1 MTTSNTT
8 GKTLKVGVKQVIA
21 SVQRL
26 DEKTIR
32 EGIVALDN
40 KGSSRAPMYHIEQ
53 VQRQFNLNTDE
64 YNALLSLATKP
75 RAPRTPK
82 SDTTVNSELLTLATD
97 LAAKSSKLDS
107 INAEITKLTNER
119 EALQRE
125 VNEILSKLKIK

>member
-97 LAAKSSKLDS
+97 LANKKSKLDN
-107 INAEITKLTNER
+107 ITGEITKLTGER
-119 EALQRE
+119 DTLQRE
-125 VNEILSKLKIK
+125 VNEILSQLKLK

>member
-1 MTTSNTT
+1 MTTTNTT

-40 KGSSRAPMYHIEQ
+40 KGSSRAPMYDIDQ
-53 VQRQFNLNTDE
+53 VQRQFSLTEDE

-82 SDTTVNSELLTLATD
+82 SDATANTELLTLATD

>member
-64 YNALLSLATKP
+64 YNALISLATKP

>member
-1 MTTSNTT
+1 MITSNTT
-8 GKTLKVGVKQVIA
+8 GKTLKVGVKQVIS

-40 KGSSRAPMYHIEQ
+40 KGSSRAPMYDIDQ
-53 VQRQFNLNTDE
+53 VQTQFDLNADE

-82 SDTTVNSELLTLATD
+82 PDTTANSELLTLATD
-97 LAAKSSKLDS
+97 LAAKSSKIAS
-107 INAEITKLTNER
+107 INTEITKLTGER
-119 EALQRE
+119 DTLQNE